1 MFRRTLLVLP
11 LATILHA
18 APKPAAIPAFKEGLD
33 ALSARLWEVATAR
46 FETALATPDLDAAGR
61 QTILLRLVETHIR
74 AGEAEAAFKIL
85 GDPALAGH
93 PELPFWKGQALAS
106 SGRLQEALAELDGP
120 AIAPTAPNFREALFT
135 RAALLQALG
144 NSTAALEALAVL
156 TKDRDP
162 ATILRARLESA
173 DILLSQGRAEEA
185 LTSIPPVNAKM
196 TPRQGARAELLRA
209 QAQLEK
215 GEHKAAEGIFS
226 ALLAKAKDDPA
237 FKAYRHEA
245 AVGLARAQLA
255 TGTKEAQEA
264 ATDGLIAF
272 IEEERES
279 PRVGLAFPAL
289 LDCLPAKPDS
299 DDVILTRLEEWCPK
313 PVIKTPA
320 IIAGGNGASAVWPS
334 RPLDDDELAT
344 QALYHL
350 ALGLRR
356 EGSPASKDKARRLL
370 TQLRLDYPKHPLA
383 ERALL
388 ECARWDLADKRN
400 AQAAAALAALDGSNS
415 PPLLRAGASISAAAS
430 AFAAGDYLLAA
441 SESEKAAGLLDGDAR
456 RGATL
461 NGAIARLAAGD
472 LPAFQ
477 KIAAD
482 PSTQG
487 SIKTDLEF
495 ERALFLAG
503 QRDSSALATLD
514 RFILDHPDHPRLA
527 EARLAAALAALESSP
542 PDTAFAVAQLDS
554 LSPEQG
560 GELSPASLAQ
570 ARIRVAASENRWADA
585 VALAKEFLTSFPS
598 DPRRNEFRF
607 ELGHAHYQN
616 GDYNDARLELAKLAV
631 DAPDSPQAEPSLLLA
646 ARSSTLVA
654 TPEAK
659 QESLD
664 LFDKVIARKD
674 GLADTA
680 RLLKARALAPAD
692 AIKELQPLFEQ
703 MKKGHEFR
711 VRVGLELGDML
722 YNSTVSDPAPLAQ
735 ALKIY
740 ETLLEELPA
749 DSRDRPE
756 IEYLRGRVLERL
768 PDPKLP
774 TKKREDEALD
784 VYFSVLQ
791 SASRQAPADWRWVDL
806 CGLRALTLLEGAQRW
821 DAAIAIAEQHSK
833 LASPG
838 AKAAGERAKAL
849 KLEHFVWGDE

>member
-11 LATILHA
+11 LATMLSA

-33 ALSARLWEVATAR
+33 ALSARLWEVAEAR
-46 FETALATPDLDAAGR
+46 FEAALTTPDLDAVGR
-61 QTILLRLVETHIR
+61 QTILLRLVETRIR
-74 AGEAEAAFKIL
+74 AGEAAEALRTL

-93 PELPFWKGQALAS
+93 AELPFWKGQALAA
-106 SGRLQEALAELDGP
+106 SGRLQEALAELDGA
-120 AIAPTAPNFREALFT
+120 AITPPAPNFREALFT

-156 TKDRDP
+156 TKDRDA
-162 ATILRARLESA
+162 ATVLRARLESA

-185 LTSIPPVNAKM
+185 LTAIPPVNARM
-196 TPRQGARAELLRA
+196 TPRQSARAELLRA

-255 TGTKEAQEA
+255 AGNREA

-279 PRVGLAFPAL
+279 PKIGLAFPAL
-289 LDCLPAKPDS
+289 LDCLPAKPAT
-299 DDVILTRLEEWCPK
+299 DDVILTRLREWCPP

-320 IIAGGNGASAVWPS
+320 MIAAGNGSTGVWPANAAAEN
-334 RPLDDDELAT
+334 ELAT

-356 EGSPASKDKARRLL
+356 EESPPSKEQARRLL
-370 TQLRLDYPKHPLA
+370 TRLRLDYPAHPLA

-388 ECARWDLADKRN
+388 ESARWDLADGRN
-400 AQAAAALAALDGSNS
+400 NQAASALAALDGSNS
-415 PPLLRAGASISAAAS
+415 APALRAEASISAAAS
-430 AFAAGDYLLAA
+430 AFAAGDYVLAA

-477 KIAAD
+477 KIAAE
-482 PSTQG
+482 PAAQG
-487 SIKTDLEF
+487 PVKIELEF
-495 ERALFLAG
+495 ERALFLAAH
-503 QRDSSALATLD
+503 RDSTALATLD

-527 EARLAAALAALESSP
+527 EARLAAALAALESTP
-542 PDTAFAVAQLDS
+542 PDPVFATAQLDS
-554 LSPEQG
+554 LSPEQA
-560 GELSPASLAQ
+560 GELSPSSLAL
-570 ARIRVAASENRWADA
+570 ARINIADREKRWADA
-585 VALAKEFLTSFPS
+585 VELAKEFLTSFPN

-607 ELGHAHYQN
+607 ELGNAHYEN
-616 GDYNDARLELAKLAV
+616 GDYNDARLELAKLAAE
-631 DAPDSPQAEPSLLLA
+631 APNASQAEAALLLA
-646 ARSSTLVA
+646 ARASALVA

-659 QESLD
+659 QESLV
-664 LFDKVIARKD
+664 LFDKVIARKGD
-674 GLADTA
+674 LADAA
-680 RLLKARALAPAD
+680 RLMKARSLGPAN
-692 AIKELQPLFEQ
+692 AAKELLPWFEQ
-703 MKKGHEFR
+703 MKKGHPLR
-711 VRVGLELGDML
+711 LRVGLELGDAL
-722 YNSTVSDPAPLAQ
+722 YNSAGTDPAPLAQ

-740 ETLLEELPA
+740 ETLLAELPA

-756 IEYLRGRVLERL
+756 IEYLRGRVLEQL

-774 TKKREDEALD
+774 TKKREAEALD

-791 SASRQAPADWRWVDL
+791 SASRQAPADWRWVDR
-806 CGLRALTLLEGAQRW
+806 CGVRALTLLEGAQRW

-838 AKAAGERAKAL
+838 AKVAEDRAKEL
-849 KLEHFVWGDE
+849 KLKHFIWDDE